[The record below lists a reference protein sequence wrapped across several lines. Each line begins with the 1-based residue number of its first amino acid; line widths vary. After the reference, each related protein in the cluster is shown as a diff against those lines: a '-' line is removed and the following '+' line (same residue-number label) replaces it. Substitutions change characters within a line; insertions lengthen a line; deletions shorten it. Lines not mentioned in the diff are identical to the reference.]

1 MAQSRAPPIG
11 EGATC
16 SVLVNKLH
24 PSRDVAAAIPNA
36 AANEHVEDLVATC
49 HAVVTRNGKTF
60 DTIYFTSLSLP
71 GLEMSAAERFV
82 VVMVPG
88 HADANWAH
96 FGPALHAPIVPNLPP
111 IVDAGMTIG
120 DNIFFAQNRSEDIA
134 RVRNQGFAVDD
145 DNDPAPKNVP
155 AFFTPPVDN
164 AGLFEGQSW
173 ANHGGGT
180 GLIVVRRWG
189 GGYDDASF
197 RNGFTP
203 IGKTYFQLFMYF
215 FPMTWFSDVLLLQ
228 TSAGVVNA
236 GATLVTF
243 GELLRFL
250 GLRLLMAMCSGWT
263 VDQFWNYDTIP
274 RDQEEDPCPYNF
286 RTFMSKRYFLSINR
300 YLVFKNVQKPAF
312 VDKFWPIRR
321 MIKSWNNHMAG
332 IFLCTWVICLD
343 E

>member
-1 MAQSRAPPIG
+1 MAQSRAPPIS

-96 FGPALHAPIVPNLPP
+96 FGLALHAPIVPNLPP

-189 GGYDDASF
+189 GDTTMHLSVTVLPPSGRPTSSF
-197 RNGFTP
+197 
-203 IGKTYFQLFMYF
+203 
-215 FPMTWFSDVLLLQ
+215 SC
-228 TSAGVVNA
+228 TS
-236 GATLVTF
+236 
-243 GELLRFL
+243 
-250 GLRLLMAMCSGWT
+250 S
-263 VDQFWNYDTIP
+263 Q
-274 RDQEEDPCPYNF
+274 
-286 RTFMSKRYFLSINR
+286 
-300 YLVFKNVQKPAF
+300 
-312 VDKFWPIRR
+312 
-321 MIKSWNNHMAG
+321 
-332 IFLCTWVICLD
+332 
-343 E
+343 

>member
-1 MAQSRAPPIG
+1 M
-11 EGATC
+11 
-16 SVLVNKLH
+16 
-24 PSRDVAAAIPNA
+24 
-36 AANEHVEDLVATC
+36 
-49 HAVVTRNGKTF
+49 
-60 DTIYFTSLSLP
+60 
-71 GLEMSAAERFV
+71 
-82 VVMVPG
+82 
-88 HADANWAH
+88 
-96 FGPALHAPIVPNLPP
+96 
-111 IVDAGMTIG
+111 
-120 DNIFFAQNRSEDIA
+120 
-134 RVRNQGFAVDD
+134 
-145 DNDPAPKNVP
+145 
-155 AFFTPPVDN
+155 
-164 AGLFEGQSW
+164 GQSW
-173 ANHGGGT
+173 GWDGVDCRQT
-180 GLIVVRRWG
+180 VG

-343 E
+343 ESRSIWHNKWTCPG